1 MVDQIKG
8 MRISDATARLIAC
21 QRFTDDIYENIMK
34 ALADMYGDYVSEE
47 IMEKKCLKLFNEV
60 EVVIRRAHH
69 RVDISQRRHDRYEG
83 SLRFT

>member
-1 MVDQIKG
+1 MEAMVDQIKG

-60 EVVIRRAHH
+60 EGVIRELITES
-69 RVDISQRRHDRYEG
+69 ISYNVGLIDMKEV
-83 SLRFT
+83 

>member
-60 EVVIRRAHH
+60 EGVIRELITES
-69 RVDISQRRHDRYEG
+69 ISHNVGMIDMKEV
-83 SLRFT
+83 